1 MILFSSHSKVG
12 RRGREG
18 FTRMGICGANLKA
31 REGQRSRIWRQ
42 ASGCHDGLCNLS
54 PVKREVRAECGGVSS
69 PEKDRWI
76 LGAIAGILEKA
87 EKK

>member
-1 MILFSSHSKVG
+1 MRGKSH
-12 RRGREG
+12 
-18 FTRMGICGANLKA
+18 KA
-31 REGQRSRIWRQ
+31 REGQGSQIWRQ
-42 ASGCHDGLCNLS
+42 ASGCQDGLCNLS

-87 EKK
+87 EKNRKWWHMEMEARRDAILDKDKP